1 MDTKFFELISPLVA
15 DAVEH
20 TELEWEVAS
29 IKHPST
35 ISFTAHKVARSGK
48 IVVRYCLIITESN
61 PFAEGGMAVHLV
73 RECCPPEKSAEE
85 MAAWANA
92 KVRPVQAMVTTS
104 AATDWKPVADGTPLE
119 TVIRLLMASVQE
131 DAAALIL
138 KADGVLNV

>member
-29 IKHPST
+29 IKDPST

-48 IVVRYCLIITESN
+48 IVVRYSLIITERN
-61 PFAEGGMAVHLV
+61 PFAGGGMSVHLV
-73 RECCPPEKSAEE
+73 RECSPPEKSREE
-85 MAAWANA
+85 LAAWANA
-92 KVRPVQAMVTTS
+92 KVRPVQALVTTS
-104 AATDWKPVADGTPLE
+104 SATDWDPVSTGTPLE

-131 DAAALIL
+131 DAGDLIV

>member
-20 TELEWEVAS
+20 TELQWEVGS
-29 IKHPST
+29 ITDPSV
-35 ISFTAHKVARSGK
+35 ISFTTRKLAASGK
-48 IVVRYCLIITESN
+48 IVVRYTLIITEQNHFRAGFS
-61 PFAEGGMAVHLV
+61 VHLV
-73 RECCPPEKSAEE
+73 RDCILPEKSPAEL
-85 MAAWANA
+85 AAWGDS
-92 KVRPVQAMVTTS
+92 KVRPVQAVVTTS
-104 AATDWKPVADGTPLE
+104 AATDWEPVSTGTPLE